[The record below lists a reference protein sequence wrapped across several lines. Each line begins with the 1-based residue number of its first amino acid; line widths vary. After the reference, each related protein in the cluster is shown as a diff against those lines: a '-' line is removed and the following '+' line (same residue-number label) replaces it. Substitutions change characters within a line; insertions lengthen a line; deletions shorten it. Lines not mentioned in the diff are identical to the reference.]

1 MRCVSRLKL
10 GLFAFAGAA
19 ALVPGS
25 VAAQRPAPAPAVG
38 PHLTKPERTAIAA
51 LQTALANRDYAG
63 ATTALSAARAAAVG
77 DDARYYVA
85 ILQFQLARETNN
97 AALLASSTDALIAT
111 GRLPQG
117 ALGNLY
123 GLQGT
128 GALSARDRARA
139 EAAYSHAL
147 ELSP

>member
-1 MRCVSRLKL
+1 MKCVSRLSL

-19 ALVPGS
+19 AFAPCA
-25 VAAQRPAPAPAVG
+25 VAAPRPAAAPAVG

-51 LQTALANRDYAG
+51 LQAALASRDYAG
-63 ATTALSAARAAAVG
+63 ATTALNAARAAAVG

-97 AALLASSTDALIAT
+97 ATLLASATDALIAT
-111 GRLPQG
+111 GRVPQG

-128 GALSARDRARA
+128 GALSTRDRARA
-139 EAAYSHAL
+139 DAAY
-147 ELSP
+147 